1 VRISLKKNASPRYIA
16 RTTALIISS
25 LNIVLL
31 LVLKFISNTNIS
43 FWLIVIFFVVI
54 FFATYFI
61 ALAAIQNFIFRK
73 IKLIYKKIST
83 KKLSDIEK
91 LKFGNRNI
99 DVIAAADDEVDQ
111 WLDNRNLEIKKLKIE
126 EAYRKEYLGNVAH
139 ELKTPLF
146 TIQGYVETLI
156 DGALD
161 DPKVNMKYL
170 NKAKKNIKR
179 LNKIVNDL
187 DVINHFE
194 SDRFVLEKEV
204 FDINA
209 LVKDLVEELESRA
222 KEFDI
227 TLGIKEGTDYSF
239 MVYADIAKIQ
249 QVLTNLIENSIKYGK
264 PGGTTLIGFYDM
276 EKNVLI
282 EVSDDGI
289 GIPEKDISRLFE
301 RFYRVEKSRSRD
313 RGGTGLGLAI
323 VKHIIEGHRQSI
335 NVRSKVGL
343 GSTFG
348 FTLQKAQ

>member
-1 VRISLKKNASPRYIA
+1 VRISLKKNAKPRDIA
-16 RTTALIISS
+16 MLTASIVSAINII
-25 LNIVLL
+25 LL
-31 LVLKFISNTNIS
+31 LLLKFFTDIDIS
-43 FWLIVIFFVVI
+43 FGVILVFFILIFL
-54 FFATYFI
+54 ATYLITFTI
-61 ALAAIQNFIFRK
+61 IKNFIFRK

-83 KKLSDIEK
+83 TKLSDIEK
-91 LKFGNRNI
+91 LNFNNNNV
-99 DVIAAADDEVDQ
+99 DVIAEADEEVDQ
-111 WLDNRNLEIKKLKIE
+111 WLENRNLEIKKLKIE

-187 DVINHFE
+187 DVINIFE
-194 SDRFVLEKEV
+194 SDIVKLEKEV
-204 FDINA
+204 FDVNA
-209 LVKDLVEELESRA
+209 LAKDVIEELEPRA
-222 KEFDI
+222 KEFEI
-227 TLGIKEGTDYSF
+227 KLTIKEGTDYSF
-239 MVYADIAKIQ
+239 MVYGDVEKIR
-249 QVLTNLIENSIKYGK
+249 QVFINLIENSLKYGHQN
-264 PGGTTLIGFYDM
+264 GNTLIGFYDM
-276 EKNVLI
+276 AKSILI

-289 GIPEKDISRLFE
+289 GISEKDLPRLFE

-335 NVRSKVGL
+335 NVRSKLGL

-348 FTLQKAQ
+348 FTLQKA

>member
-1 VRISLKKNASPRYIA
+1 VQISLKKNASPKYIA
-16 RTTALIISS
+16 ISTALIISCI
-25 LNIVLL
+25 NVIFL
-31 LVLKFISNTNIS
+31 LVLKFTILNTFS
-43 FWLIVIFFVVI
+43 LWLMPLFFVTI
-54 FFATYFI
+54 LLTTYFI
-61 ALAAIQNFIFRK
+61 TLNAIQNFIFRK

-83 KKLSDIEK
+83 TKLSDIEK
-91 LKFGNRNI
+91 LNFSNNNV
-99 DVIAAADDEVDQ
+99 DMIAEADDEVDL
-111 WLDNRNLEIKKLKIE
+111 WLENNSQEIKKLRIE

-156 DGALD
+156 DGALS

-187 DVINHFE
+187 DAINIFE
-194 SDRFVLEKEV
+194 SNIVKLEKEV

-209 LVKDLVEELESRA
+209 LAKDVIEELEPRA
-222 KEFDI
+222 KEYDVK
-227 TLGIKEGTDYSF
+227 LSIKEGTDYSF
-239 MVYADIAKIQ
+239 MVYGDIEKIQ
-249 QVLTNLIENSIKYGK
+249 QVLINLIENSLKYGK
-264 PGGTTLIGFYDM
+264 VGGNTLIGFYDM
-276 EKNVLI
+276 AKNILI

-289 GIPEKDISRLFE
+289 GIAEEDLPRLFE

-335 NVRSKVGL
+335 NVRSKIGL

-348 FTLQKAQ
+348 FTLQKV

>member
-1 VRISLKKNASPRYIA
+1 MQISFKKNATPREIA
-16 RTTALIISS
+16 SLTAFIISF
-25 LNIVLL
+25 LNLL
-31 LVLKFISNTNIS
+31 LLLILKFFVGVDLS
-43 FWLIVIFFVVI
+43 FEVLVGFFVII
-54 FFATYFI
+54 FLITYFI
-61 ALAAIQNFIFRK
+61 ALNAIKNFIFRK

-83 KKLSDIEK
+83 TKLSDIEK
-91 LKFGNRNI
+91 LSFNNNNV
-99 DVIAAADDEVDQ
+99 DMIAAADEEVDK
-111 WLDNRNLEIKKLKIE
+111 WLENRDQEIIKLKIE

-156 DGALD
+156 DGALK

-187 DVINHFE
+187 DVINVFE
-194 SDRFVLEKEV
+194 SDTVKLEKEV
-204 FDINA
+204 FDVNA
-209 LVKDLVEELESRA
+209 LAKDVIEELEPRA

-227 TLGIKEGTDYSF
+227 KLGIKEGTDYSF
-239 MVYADIAKIQ
+239 MVYGDVEKIR
-249 QVLTNLIENSIKYGK
+249 QVFINLIENSLKYGHQN
-264 PGGTTLIGFYDM
+264 GNTLIGFYDM
-276 EKNVLI
+276 AKSILI

-289 GIPEKDISRLFE
+289 GISEKDLPRLFE

-335 NVRSKVGL
+335 NVRSKLGL

-348 FTLQKAQ
+348 FTLQKA

>member
-1 VRISLKKNASPRYIA
+1 MRISLKKNAKPRDIA
-16 RTTALIISS
+16 MLTASIVSAINII
-25 LNIVLL
+25 LL
-31 LVLKFISNTNIS
+31 LLLKFFTDIDIS
-43 FWLIVIFFVVI
+43 FGVILVFFILIFL
-54 FFATYFI
+54 ATYLITFTI
-61 ALAAIQNFIFRK
+61 IKNFIFRK

-83 KKLSDIEK
+83 TKLSDIEK
-91 LKFGNRNI
+91 LNFNNNNV
-99 DVIAAADDEVDQ
+99 DVIAEADEEVDQ
-111 WLDNRNLEIKKLKIE
+111 WLENRNLEIKKLKIE

-187 DVINHFE
+187 DVINIFE
-194 SDRFVLEKEV
+194 SDIVKLEKEV
-204 FDINA
+204 FDVNA
-209 LVKDLVEELESRA
+209 LAKDVIEELEPRA
-222 KEFDI
+222 KEFEI
-227 TLGIKEGTDYSF
+227 KLTIKEGTDYSF
-239 MVYADIAKIQ
+239 MVYGDVEKIR
-249 QVLTNLIENSIKYGK
+249 QVFINLIENSLKYGHQN
-264 PGGTTLIGFYDM
+264 GNTLIGFYDM
-276 EKNVLI
+276 AKSILI

-289 GIPEKDISRLFE
+289 GISEKDLPRLFE

-335 NVRSKVGL
+335 NVRSKLGL

-348 FTLQKAQ
+348 FTLQKA

>member
-1 VRISLKKNASPRYIA
+1 MKIRLKKNASPRYIA
-16 RTTALIISS
+16 KITALIISS
-25 LNIVLL
+25 INLLFFLL
-31 LVLKFISNTNIS
+31 LKFAVNVNFPLWVIPVFFI
-43 FWLIVIFFVVI
+43 LIYLAV
-54 FFATYFI
+54 YFI
-61 ALAAIQNFIFRK
+61 TLTAIQNFIFRK

-83 KKLSDIEK
+83 TKLSDIEK
-91 LKFGNRNI
+91 LNFTNNKV
-99 DVIAAADDEVDQ
+99 DMIAEADEEVNQ
-111 WLDNRNLEIKKLKIE
+111 WLDNKNLEIKKLKIE

-156 DGALD
+156 DGALS

-187 DVINHFE
+187 DAINVFE
-194 SDRFVLEKEV
+194 SKTVKLEKEV
-204 FDINA
+204 FDVNI
-209 LVKDLVEELESRA
+209 LTKEVIEELEPRA

-227 TLGIKEGTDYSF
+227 QLGIKEGTDYSF
-239 MVYADIAKIQ
+239 MVYGDVEKIR
-249 QVLTNLIENSIKYGK
+249 QVLNNLIENSIKYGK
-264 PGGTTLIGFYDM
+264 QGGYTFVGFYDM
-276 EKNVLI
+276 AKSILV

-289 GIPEKDISRLFE
+289 GISEEDLPRLFE

-323 VKHIIEGHRQSI
+323 VKHIIEGHSQSI
-335 NVRSKVGL
+335 NVRSKLGL

-348 FTLQKAQ
+348 FTLQKA